1 MVCCVNGRRQLLV
14 FSLAVYLLLISEGG
28 LFSFSSF
35 SLFQPLG
42 LRMGKTEQFSLEPCV
57 FTVPISV
64 SLLTAKHL
72 SECSIKQAFYTQE
85 HYTSHNP
92 FCPCG
97 SKRAR

>member
-35 SLFQPLG
+35 SLFQPHG

-64 SLLTAKHL
+64 SLLTAKAPL
-72 SECSIKQAFYTQE
+72 
-85 HYTSHNP
+85 
-92 FCPCG
+92 
-97 SKRAR
+97 